1 MTAYDDVIE
10 WAITR
15 PWWQQQALARLTNGE
30 ALGEDDC
37 AEIAASLFRDPPAP
51 PDGGWLA
58 AVAPPAASSDEPVR
72 IISIKDVANVNR
84 LAEEQELTFEPEG
97 LTVVYGNNGS
107 GKSGYARVIQS
118 MVRTRHRADILPDVF
133 AEAPG
138 QKSGQVTF
146 VVGQAEQAASLGDPA
161 HPALSRVAFYD
172 EHCGDTYLNT
182 EAEISYRPSAVQ
194 LLDDLTEVCGGV
206 RRVIDG
212 WRREKGHAGPLPEV
226 DGLGAGG
233 TFLRGLSSHT
243 TDEAIATA
251 TACPPDAEQRL
262 EQQVHDVARL
272 RTTDPTREKQYLS
285 RTADALD
292 LIIEHLSSLAQALG
306 AEAQEGLATL
316 HERVTVTQEAADVAS
331 STTFGGEPL
340 AGIGS
345 PVWQA
350 LWKAAEN
357 YSQTV
362 YPESEFPDTGDDAVC
377 VLCQRSLNHEAAE
390 RLTRFH
396 RFVSNTTARDAER
409 AKDDLARFQT
419 DLGHQVIAPQPV
431 AAAIAMVEQAREGF
445 SGSVQP
451 LLDGFRDRQAS
462 MIAGDEPSHVE
473 IATEVTSC
481 KTWARSLREQTKS
494 IDATGFAE
502 RLTQAEAEEQ
512 QLRDQIAMRD
522 GRGLVEAERARL
534 RALDSFNAKFSEAN
548 TRSITDKAGELTR
561 TYVTEE
567 ARDRFTRETDR
578 LGLERVTF
586 KATKARQ
593 GALLHKADFL
603 NARTGARL
611 GDVLSEGEQ
620 TALGFAGFLTEA
632 HFDTS
637 KSALVFDDP
646 VSSLDHM
653 LREAVAVRIVALAE
667 ERQVIVFTHDVAFT
681 MALRKA
687 AREASVHFATRGVE
701 RRRKVGPGFP
711 TLDHPWTAQDAA
723 QRVDT
728 LRQELAVLRRGEQ
741 GMSEA
746 DYLRATESIAGHMS
760 QTWERIIS
768 QVLAEP
774 LVDYKSLEVRVGKL
788 RVIGR
793 VTEGDVKTYDDSY
806 TRISGWASRHDP
818 HPELNY
824 TPPSVDVLSDEIEVL
839 STWLKSVKKY
849 QAS

>member
-1 MTAYDDVIE
+1 MTAYDEVIA
-10 WAITR
+10 WATTR
-15 PWWQQQALARLTNGE
+15 PWWQQQVLGRLANGE
-30 ALGEDDC
+30 VLGEDDYE
-37 AEIAASLFRDPPAP
+37 EIAESLFRDPPTP
-51 PDGGWLA
+51 PDGGWFASA
-58 AVAPPAASSDEPVR
+58 APQTESKDEPVR
-72 IISIKDVANVNR
+72 LLSIKDVVNVNR
-84 LAEEQELTFEPEG
+84 LAADQELTFEPDG

-133 AEAPG
+133 ADAPG
-138 QKSGQVTF
+138 QKSGKVTF
-146 VVGQAEQAASLGDPA
+146 VVGQTELAASLGSPA
-161 HPALSRVAFYD
+161 QPTLGRVAFYD
-172 EHCGDTYLNT
+172 EHCGDTYLNA

-194 LLDDLTEVCGGV
+194 LVDDLTEVCGGV
-206 RRVIDG
+206 RRVIDK
-212 WRREKGHAGPLPEV
+212 WRSEKGQAGPLPEV
-226 DGLGAGG
+226 DDLGAGG
-233 TFLRGLSSHT
+233 TFLRDLSSQT
-243 TDEAIATA
+243 TDEAIAAA
-251 TACPPDAEQRL
+251 TACAPDAEQRL
-262 EQQVHDVARL
+262 EQQVQNVARL
-272 RTTDPTREKQYLS
+272 RTTDPTRETQNLR

-292 LIIEHLSSLAQALG
+292 IIVEHLASLAQSLG
-306 AEAQEGLATL
+306 TPARERLASL
-316 HERVTVTQEAADVAS
+316 QGRVTLTQEAADAAS
-331 STTFGGEPL
+331 GSTFGEEPL

-345 PVWQA
+345 PVWRV
-350 LWKAAEN
+350 LWKAAED
-357 YSQTV
+357 YSKTV
-362 YPESEFPDTGDDAVC
+362 YPESEFPHTGDLAVC
-377 VLCQRSLNHEAAE
+377 VLCQQSLDHKAAD

-396 RFVSNTTARDAER
+396 EFVSDTTARDAEQ
-409 AKDDLARFQT
+409 AQQDLARFQT
-419 DLGHQVIAPQPV
+419 DLGRRVVAPQAV
-431 AAAIAMVEQAREGF
+431 AAAISTVEQAPGEL
-445 SGSVQP
+445 SVSVQA
-451 LLDGFRDRQAS
+451 LLERFRDRQAA
-462 MIAGDEPSHVE
+462 MVAGDEPSHVE
-473 IATEVTSC
+473 ISTEVTAC
-481 KTWARSLREQTKS
+481 ETWARSLREQAAS
-494 IDATGFAE
+494 VDATDFAE
-502 RLTQAEAEEQ
+502 RLAQAEAKEQ

-522 GRGLVEAERARL
+522 GRDLIEAERARL
-534 RALDSFNAKFSEAN
+534 RTLDSLKAKFSEAN
-548 TRSITDKAGELTR
+548 ARSITEKAGELTR

-653 LREAVAVRIVALAE
+653 LRAAVAERIVALAE

-681 MALRKA
+681 MVLRKA
-687 AREASVHFATRGVE
+687 AREASVPFATRGVE
-701 RRRKVGPGFP
+701 RRRKVGPGFT

-723 QRVDT
+723 QRVET
-728 LRQELAVLRRGEQ
+728 LRQEVAALRRNEK
-741 GMSEA
+741 GMPEA
-746 DYLRATESIAGHMS
+746 EYLRATENVAGHMS

-793 VTEGDVKTYDDSY
+793 VTGEDVKTYDDSY
-806 TRISGWASRHDP
+806 SRISGWASRHDP

-824 TPPSVDVLSDEIEVL
+824 TPPSIDVLSDEIEVL
-839 STWLKSVKKY
+839 DAWLKRVRKY
-849 QAS
+849 QN

>member
-1 MTAYDDVIE
+1 MTAYDDVIA
-10 WAITR
+10 WATTR
-15 PWWQQQALARLTNGE
+15 PWWQQQVLACLANGDV
-30 ALGEDDC
+30 LGEGDYT
-37 AEIAASLFRDPPAP
+37 EIAESLFRDPPTP
-51 PDGGWLA
+51 PDGGWFA

-72 IISIKDVANVNR
+72 ILSVKDVANVNR
-84 LAEEQELTFEPEG
+84 LAENQELAFERDG
-97 LTVVYGNNGS
+97 LTVIYGNNGS

-133 AEAPG
+133 AESPG
-138 QKSGQVTF
+138 QKAGQVTF
-146 VVGQAEQAASLGDPA
+146 LVGQAEQTASLGAPA

-172 EHCGDTYLNT
+172 EHCGDTYLNI

-194 LLDDLTEVCGGV
+194 LLDDLTEVCSGV

-212 WRREKGHAGPLPEV
+212 WRGEKSQAGPLPEV
-226 DGLGAGG
+226 DDLGAGG
-233 TFLRGLSSHT
+233 TFLRGLSSQT
-243 TDEAIATA
+243 TGGAIATA
-251 TACPPDAEQRL
+251 TACPLDAEQRL

-272 RTTDPTREKQYLS
+272 RTADPTREKQYLT
-285 RTADALD
+285 RTADNLD
-292 LIIEHLSSLAQALG
+292 LIVEHLSSLAQALG
-306 AEAQEGLATL
+306 AESQERLFTL

-331 STTFGGEPL
+331 RTTFGGEPL
-340 AGIGS
+340 TGIGS

-350 LWKAAEN
+350 LWQAAEN

-362 YPESEFPDTGDDAVC
+362 YPASEFPHTGDDAVC
-377 VLCQRSLNHEAAE
+377 VLCQQSLNHEAAE

-396 RFVSNTTARDAER
+396 RFVSDITASDAEQ
-409 AKDDLARFQT
+409 AKRDLARFQT
-419 DLGHQVIAPQPV
+419 DLGRQVIAPQPV
-431 AAAIAMVEQAREGF
+431 AGAIATVEQARDGF
-445 SGSVQP
+445 SGSVQA
-451 LLDGFRDRQAS
+451 LLDGFRERQAA
-462 MIAGDEPSHVE
+462 MIAGDEPSRVE
-473 IATEVTSC
+473 VGTEVASC
-481 KTWARSLREQTKS
+481 ETWAKSLRELAES
-494 IDATGFAE
+494 IDATDFAE
-502 RLTQAEAEEQ
+502 RLAQAEAEEQ
-512 QLRDQIAMRD
+512 RLRDQIAMRD
-522 GRGLVEAERARL
+522 GRGLIEAERARL
-534 RALDSFNAKFSEAN
+534 RALDSLNAKFSEAN

-561 TYVTEE
+561 AYVTEE
-567 ARDRFTRETDR
+567 ARDRFARETDR

-603 NARTGARL
+603 NARAGARL
-611 GDVLSEGEQ
+611 GEVLSEGEQ
-620 TALGFAGFLTEA
+620 TALGFGGFLTEA

-646 VSSLDHM
+646 VSSLDH
-653 LREAVAVRIVALAE
+653 LRRESVAGRIVALAE

-687 AREASVHFATRGVE
+687 AREVSVSFATRGVE
-701 RRRKVGPGFP
+701 RRRKIGPGFT

-728 LRQELAVLRRGEQ
+728 LRQEVAALRRGEQ

-746 DYLRATESIAGHMS
+746 DYLRATENLAGHMS

-793 VTEGDVKTYDDSY
+793 VMEADVKAYDDSY
-806 TRISGWASRHDP
+806 SRISGWASRHDP

-824 TPPSVDVLSDEIEVL
+824 TPPSVELLAGEVDVLA
-839 STWLKSVKKY
+839 TWLKKVKTY
-849 QAS
+849 QS